1 MAVGTKKWRLWL
13 IELIVMFFGLL
24 VFFPFVLLIVT
35 SFKTDRKVFDFLN
48 VPDFTYFDNF
58 AKVLKQASFFQ
69 SLGNTV
75 YITGISILL
84 LIAVSSMAG
93 YAISRGGGKLF
104 GIMLMVLLSG
114 MIIPVQVSMVPL
126 FKMGIALGLSNT
138 RTMLVLL
145 YTAINIPFAAF
156 IYVGF
161 TKTIPRELEEAG
173 KIDGCNRFNMFW
185 RIIFPLL
192 LPATGTVVVT
202 TIFPIWNDFQYP
214 LIFLR
219 GDTKQTLISLI
230 FSFRGQYSTEWGPV
244 FALCLLSTLPLVALF
259 LLVQKQFFK
268 QVTGGALK
276 G

>member
-1 MAVGTKKWRLWL
+1 MVTEMRKWKLWL
-13 IELIVMFFGLL
+13 LEIIIILCGLA
-24 VFFPFVLLIVT
+24 VFFPFALLIIT
-35 SFKTDRKVFDFLN
+35 SFKTDHDVFNFLT

-58 AKVLKQASFFQ
+58 TKVLEKASFFQ
-69 SLGNTV
+69 SLGNSL
-75 YITGISILL
+75 YITCLSILL
-84 LIAVSSMAG
+84 LIAVSSMSG
-93 YAISRGGGKLF
+93 YAISRRGGKLF
-104 GIMLMVLLSG
+104 NFILMVFLSG

-126 FKMGIALGLSNT
+126 FKLGVTLGLANT

-145 YTAINIPFAAF
+145 YTAINIPFATF

-161 TKTIPRELEEAG
+161 TKTIPRELEEAA

-219 GDTKQTLISLI
+219 GETKQTLVSLI
-230 FSFRGQYSTEWGPV
+230 FSFKGQYATEWGPV
-244 FALCLLSTLPLVALF
+244 FALCLLSTIPLVALF

-268 QVTGGALK
+268 QVTSGALK